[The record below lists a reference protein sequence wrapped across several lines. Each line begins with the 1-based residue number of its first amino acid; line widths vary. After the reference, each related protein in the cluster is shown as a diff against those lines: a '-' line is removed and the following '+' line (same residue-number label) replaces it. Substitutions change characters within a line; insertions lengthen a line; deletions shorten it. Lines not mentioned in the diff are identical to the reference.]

1 MGMAMVLTANFLT
14 PIQTL
19 LQNLGSK
26 QPVKVANPYLLG
38 FAWCYFFAKNF
49 WDGFLMRNIYKVVP
63 KKTAINGDITPFN
76 GRK

>member
-1 MGMAMVLTANFLT
+1 MSMAMVLTANLLT

-49 WDGFLMRNIYKVVP
+49 WDDFLMRIIYKVVL
-63 KKTAINGDITPFN
+63 KKTVTNGMI
-76 GRK
+76 